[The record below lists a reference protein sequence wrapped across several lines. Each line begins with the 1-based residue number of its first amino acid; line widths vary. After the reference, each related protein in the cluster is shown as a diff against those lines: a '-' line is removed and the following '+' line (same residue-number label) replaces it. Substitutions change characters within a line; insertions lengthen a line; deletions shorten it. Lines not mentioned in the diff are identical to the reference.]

1 MIKVVDNHFILETNK
16 TSYIITY
23 TESGLLLHDYY
34 GEKVEFVDFEC
45 IRQKLENGRAT
56 AVLFENNPHE
66 FIDDLDLELSTIGV
80 GDYRENMISI
90 NSLPHGYTNCFK
102 YQGLGRNEVL

>member
-1 MIKVVDNHFILETNK
+1 MIKVVDNHFILETSK

-45 IRQKLENGRAT
+45 IRQKLENGRQ
-56 AVLFENNPHE
+56 LPFYLKIIPMN
-66 FIDDLDLELSTIGV
+66 LL
-80 GDYRENMISI
+80 MIWI
-90 NSLPHGYTNCFK
+90 
-102 YQGLGRNEVL
+102 